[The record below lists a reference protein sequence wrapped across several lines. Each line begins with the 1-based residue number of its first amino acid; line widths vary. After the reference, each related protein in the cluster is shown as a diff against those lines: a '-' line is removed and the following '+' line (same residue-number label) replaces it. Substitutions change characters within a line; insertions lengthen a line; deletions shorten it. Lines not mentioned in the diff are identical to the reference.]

1 MSLLSVIAE
10 APAPTSQ
17 LRWVDALNEGL
28 EVKILKRIVQYSP
41 LSHHPVLVF
50 VDRERERELN
60 QEKKTDEILKFS
72 LSSLK
77 INLLLHDVKSRA
89 CKCDCRVS

>member
-41 LSHHPVLVF
+41 LSHHPVLA
-50 VDRERERELN
+50 ERGRELN
-60 QEKKTDEILKFS
+60 QEKKTDEILK
-72 LSSLK
+72 
-77 INLLLHDVKSRA
+77 
-89 CKCDCRVS
+89 